1 MGLPGRGW
9 HWSRTGRGAGWP
21 GWGLGAFRSVL
32 TLARAPADRR
42 LARPLSADELV
53 NEKEKY
59 KGVADEM
66 DTAFAELS
74 GY

>member
-1 MGLPGRGW
+1 LSR
-9 HWSRTGRGAGWP
+9 WSQYSGGAR
-21 GWGLGAFRSVL
+21 AVL
-32 TLARAPADRR
+32 TRPVRPCCVRPRGPPAPLTDVA
-42 LARPLSADELV
+42 APPADELV

>member
-1 MGLPGRGW
+1 MHVLAVWDAVRARGGA
-9 HWSRTGRGAGWP
+9 SRCPSSGVVPVPSPLTGVA
-21 GWGLGAFRSVL
+21 
-32 TLARAPADRR
+32 AP
-42 LARPLSADELV
+42 PADELV

>member
-1 MGLPGRGW
+1 VGGRG
-9 HWSRTGRGAGWP
+9 RRAGSAD
-21 GWGLGAFRSVL
+21 LC
-32 TLARAPADRR
+32 RAPT
-42 LARPLSADELV
+42 PPADELV